1 MMRMELEISHLTLIN
16 ETNNKTNYLTLVVI
30 NKYFDFTNFFYELL
44 FVMKIEL

>member
-30 NKYFDFTNFFYELL
+30 NKYFDFTNFFL
-44 FVMKIEL
+44 